1 MIIAVISFIII
12 LALLVLVHEWGHFF
26 AARKFGCK
34 VEEFGF
40 GFPPRIFGKR
50 LKKDGPNGTLYS
62 FNWIPLGGF
71 VKIKG
76 EQGESRD
83 DSDSFAH
90 KKPWQRALILGG
102 GVLMNVVL
110 AFVLLSIGFG
120 VGVPQVIDETVGSG
134 AQIKDQKI
142 VVVEVLPDSPAA
154 SAGIEPGDTI
164 VGYVESFYSEETN
177 CEGNN
182 DPACGQ
188 TAQPGFSPSIFASI
202 EDMQNYFDKNIGKE
216 LLLPIRKQ
224 DEQVHEYV
232 TIVPH
237 QLEGV
242 DRGGIG
248 VALVETGVV
257 SYPFYMAPVKGAQAT
272 VSLTGQILVAFGGLI
287 RDIAVKQEVSVDV
300 TGPVGIA
307 VLTGQ
312 VVDQG
317 IVYLIYFV
325 ALLSLNLAII
335 NFLPFPAL
343 DGGRFLFLIIEKIRR
358 KPVNQ
363 RVEGV
368 IHMIGFALL
377 LLLVLLVTVRD
388 VIQLF

>member
-50 LKKDGPNGTLYS
+50 LKKYGPNGTLYS

-154 SAGIEPGDTI
+154 SAG
-164 VGYVESFYSEETN
+164 
-177 CEGNN
+177 
-182 DPACGQ
+182 
-188 TAQPGFSPSIFASI
+188 
-202 EDMQNYFDKNIGKE
+202 
-216 LLLPIRKQ
+216 
-224 DEQVHEYV
+224 
-232 TIVPH
+232 
-237 QLEGV
+237 
-242 DRGGIG
+242 
-248 VALVETGVV
+248 
-257 SYPFYMAPVKGAQAT
+257 
-272 VSLTGQILVAFGGLI
+272 
-287 RDIAVKQEVSVDV
+287 
-300 TGPVGIA
+300 
-307 VLTGQ
+307 
-312 VVDQG
+312 
-317 IVYLIYFV
+317 
-325 ALLSLNLAII
+325 
-335 NFLPFPAL
+335 
-343 DGGRFLFLIIEKIRR
+343 
-358 KPVNQ
+358 
-363 RVEGV
+363 
-368 IHMIGFALL
+368 
-377 LLLVLLVTVRD
+377 
-388 VIQLF
+388 